1 MADEHVIHIEQPI
14 HIETAPTLED
24 LTHKLASVMGELA
37 GAGIAVQSISHA
49 VDTSSVEARFS
60 ALIFGETRFP

>member
-1 MADEHVIHIEQPI
+1 MLRMSDEHVIHIEQPI

-24 LTHKLASVMGELA
+24 LAHKLASVMGELA

-49 VDTSSVEARFS
+49 VDHRPQSRRVSR
-60 ALIFGETRFP
+60 P